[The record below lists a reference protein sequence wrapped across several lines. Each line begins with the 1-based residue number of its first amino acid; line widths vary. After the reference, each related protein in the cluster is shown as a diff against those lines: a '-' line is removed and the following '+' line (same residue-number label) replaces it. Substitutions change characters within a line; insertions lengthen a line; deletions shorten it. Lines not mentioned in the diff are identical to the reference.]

1 MSTRDD
7 ALSRGRFLRRTGQ
20 AALAAG
26 AAGLLSTYNPFT
38 EDAQAAIL
46 EEARSYAGRSV
57 TIRAVQPITPTNKTV
72 QGLAY
77 QEIYNRFMRA
87 NPSIQV
93 KFEYSPWGNF
103 TQALSVAI
111 GGGDAPDVA
120 TWIDDQ
126 RIPQLAAGG
135 FLVALDDLINK
146 DKLNIK
152 GQIDPLALS
161 SNLYKGKLYGLP
173 YYYDA
178 RALYYNKDV
187 LDKAGVKHL
196 PTKWDDADRL
206 GRQLDVKDSSGR
218 YTRLGYVPL
227 SPSTIGG
234 STAGPGGNSFL
245 FIYGW
250 QNGGEFAN
258 ADLTKVT
265 VNDPAIVDAL
275 AWCVK
280 VSDEVGGAVQQG
292 AFALRYSRGGTVNP
306 FSLGA
311 MAMETQPL
319 NFGHGT
325 VDAQKT
331 PVKWGVTQAPYHTR
345 PATWS
350 GVLSAALPAGGKHQA
365 EAWELAKFII
375 SPEIQSYLATTLRF
389 IPTRKSL
396 WSKIPLM
403 KTDPEMALSVKI
415 LPTTHIRPPVPNS
428 QQLWDEILRASDNAL
443 YHRMSPKAALDAAN
457 ATIQAGLDKY
467 LHS

>member
-1 MSTRDD
+1 MSMRDD
-7 ALSRGRFLRRTGQ
+7 AFSRRRFLQRTGQ

-26 AAGLLSTYNPFT
+26 SVGLLSANNPFT
-38 EDAQAAIL
+38 EEARAAIL

-72 QGLAY
+72 QGLAF
-77 QEIYNRFMRA
+77 QEVYNRFMRA

-93 KFEYSPWGNF
+93 TFEYIPWGNF

-111 GGGDAPDVA
+111 GGGNAPDVA

-135 FLVALDDLINK
+135 FLTSLTPLIK
-146 DKLNIK
+146 ADKLAI
-152 GQIDPLALS
+152 GQIDPLALA
-161 SNLYKGKLYGLP
+161 SNTYKGNLYGLP

-178 RALYYNKDV
+178 RALYYNKDI
-187 LDKAGVKHL
+187 LAKAGVKTL
-196 PTKWDDADRL
+196 PTTWDEADKL
-206 GRQLDVKDSSGR
+206 GRELDVKNSNGQ
-218 YTRLGYVPL
+218 YTQLGYVPL
-227 SPSTIGG
+227 SPSTLGG
-234 STAGPGGNSFL
+234 STSAPGGNSFL

-258 ADLTKVT
+258 KDLTKAT

-280 VSDEVGGAVQQG
+280 VNDEVGGAVQQG
-292 AFALRYSRGGTVNP
+292 SFALRYSRGGTVDP
-306 FSLGA
+306 FGLGV
-311 MAMETQPL
+311 MAMETHEL
-319 NFGHGT
+319 NFGHGFIDT
-325 VDAQKT
+325 MKPSVH
-331 PVKWGVTQAPYHTR
+331 WGVTQAPYKVR

-350 GVLSAALPAGGKHQA
+350 GVLSAAMPAGGKNQA
-365 EAWELAKFII
+365 ASWELTKYML
-375 SPEIQSYLATTLRF
+375 SPETQTYLANTLRW

-396 WSKIPLM
+396 WSQIPLM

-415 LPTTHIRPPVPNS
+415 LPTTHIRPPIPNS

-457 ATIQAGLDKY
+457 ATIQQGLDKY
-467 LHS
+467 LKS